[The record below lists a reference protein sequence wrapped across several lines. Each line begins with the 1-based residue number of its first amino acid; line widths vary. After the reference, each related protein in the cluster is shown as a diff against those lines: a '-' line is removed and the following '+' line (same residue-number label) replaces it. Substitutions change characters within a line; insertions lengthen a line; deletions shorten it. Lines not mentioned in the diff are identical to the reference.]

1 MSSYKIAIIG
11 LGYVGLP
18 LGVAFGTKINTI
30 GYDINQERV
39 EQLQKGIDSTLE
51 IGASEISKA
60 NKLSFS
66 SSIDDIS
73 KCNVYIIT
81 VPTPIDSHNQPILT
95 PLMDAS
101 EAVGKILSPGDI
113 VIYESTVYPGATE
126 EICVP
131 ILEKNS
137 SLKHISSDEINGNDL
152 LMSQH
157 FFTGYSPER
166 INPGDKL
173 HPLSQIVKIVSGSTP
188 EIAEEVK
195 KLYDLIITAGTYKA
209 ENIKVAEAA
218 KIIENTQR
226 DLNIALVN
234 ELAIIFNMLDIDT
247 EAVLKAAQTKWNFAS
262 YTPGLVGGHCIG
274 VDPYYLTFKANEIG
288 YFPELILAGR
298 NINNHMGEYIF
309 KEITKLM
316 AKNNIS
322 SLNAK
327 ILILGF
333 TFKENCTDFRNTRVI
348 DLVNGLKEIHCN
360 VNVFDPWVEKDK
372 VLKEYSIELLENLQQ
387 NFFDVIILAV
397 PHDKFKKMGI
407 SNIRKFGKKKHIIY
421 DIKHLFKFEDVDGRL

>member
-1 MSSYKIAIIG
+1 MKSIYMKKNPAEIFTTIETDPNTGEYYTIIPEWIMNDMNW
-11 LGYVGLP
+11 YEE
-18 LGVAFGTKINTI
+18 TK
-30 GYDINQERV
+30 
-39 EQLQKGIDSTLE
+39 
-51 IGASEISKA
+51 
-60 NKLSFS
+60 
-66 SSIDDIS
+66 
-73 KCNVYIIT
+73 
-81 VPTPIDSHNQPILT
+81 
-95 PLMDAS
+95 
-101 EAVGKILSPGDI
+101 
-113 VIYESTVYPGATE
+113 
-126 EICVP
+126 
-131 ILEKNS
+131 
-137 SLKHISSDEINGNDL
+137 
-152 LMSQH
+152 
-157 FFTGYSPER
+157 
-166 INPGDKL
+166 
-173 HPLSQIVKIVSGSTP
+173 
-188 EIAEEVK
+188 
-195 KLYDLIITAGTYKA
+195 
-209 ENIKVAEAA
+209 
-218 KIIENTQR
+218 
-226 DLNIALVN
+226 LNWN
-234 ELAIIFNMLDIDT
+234 IDT
-247 EAVLKAAQTKWNFAS
+247 EEVIKAAQTKWNFVS

-348 DLVNGLKEIHCN
+348 DLVNGFKEMNCN
-360 VNVFDPWVEKDK
+360 VSVFDPCADKDDI
-372 VLKEYSIELLENLQQ
+372 LKEYSIELLENLQQ

>member
-18 LGVAFGTKINTI
+18 LAVAFGTKINTI

-137 SLKHISSDEINGNDL
+137 SLKHISSDEINGTDL
-152 LMSQH
+152 LISQH

-173 HPLSQIVKIVSGSTP
+173 RRISQIVKVVSGSTP

-348 DLVNGLKEIHCN
+348 DLVNGFKEMNCN
-360 VNVFDPWVEKDK
+360 VSVFDPWADKDDI
-372 VLKEYSIELLENLQQ
+372 LKEYSIELLENLQQ

>member
-348 DLVNGLKEIHCN
+348 DLVNGFKEMNCN
-360 VNVFDPWVEKDK
+360 VSVFDPWADKDDI
-372 VLKEYSIELLENLQQ
+372 LKEYSIELLENLQQ

>member
-137 SLKHISSDEINGNDL
+137 SLKHISSDEINGTDL

-195 KLYDLIITAGTYKA
+195 KLYDMIITAGTHKA
-209 ENIKVAEAA
+209 ESIKVAEAS
-218 KIIENTQR
+218 KVIENTQR

-348 DLVNGLKEIHCN
+348 DLVNGFKEMNCN
-360 VNVFDPWVEKDK
+360 VSVFDPWADKDDI
-372 VLKEYSIELLENLQQ
+372 LKEYSIELLENLQQ
-387 NFFDVIILAV
+387 KFFDVIILAV
-397 PHDKFKKMGI
+397 PHDEFIKMGI